1 MSERPR
7 GIKIQR
13 QHLNE
18 VSKVFG
24 AENAN
29 KLKQFLPPG
38 SQKVSAFCLTI
49 LTIGWLVA
57 KTIIKNHQ

>member
-38 SQKVSAFCLTI
+38 SQKVSGLSI
-49 LTIGWLVA
+49 QEV
-57 KTIIKNHQ
+57 